1 MKPASDNEL
10 SEIIQEQRTK
20 RSWSQDQLAAELG
33 VSRSA
38 ISQIENGERG
48 VSSAELKRLSEVFG
62 VTADFLLGLE
72 SEPEVIL
79 GDPPKKK
86 SNHLPERISVPYHR
100 IEKFK
105 NVLLYL
111 LERCG
116 GKPNIGETVL
126 YKLLYFADFNFYEL
140 YEEHMTGAT
149 YRKLQYGPVPREFG
163 EIVKEMIR
171 RKDLTSVKDSFY
183 GYPQTR
189 YIPLKK
195 ADLNQLTAAEKTVLD
210 SVVERLS
217 DKSAKWLSDYSHE
230 DIPWKAT
237 AEKDVIDYELVFY
250 RTPAY
255 SVRDDNS
262 DEQ

>member
-1 MKPASDNEL
+1 MNSIGSKEL
-10 SEIIQEQRTK
+10 NQVIQEQRAK
-20 RSWSQDQLAAELG
+20 KSWSQEALANELG

-72 SEPEVIL
+72 SEPEVVL
-79 GDPPKKK
+79 GEPPKKK
-86 SNHLPERISVPYHR
+86 TPQPQERISVPHHR

-116 GKPNIGETVL
+116 GKPNVGETVL
-126 YKLLYFADFNFYEL
+126 YKLLYFADFNFYSL
-140 YEEHMTGAT
+140 YEEQMTGAT

-163 EIVKEMIR
+163 EIVKDMVR
-171 RKDLTSVKDSFY
+171 RKDLTSVKDDFY
-183 GYPQTR
+183 GYQQTR

-195 ADLNQLTAAEKTVLD
+195 ADLSQLTAAEKTVLD
-210 SVVERLS
+210 SVVERFS

-262 DEQ
+262 GEE